1 MSPWRREGRRSGD
14 PEVTVEGGNS
24 GIISTGL
31 FATNTQV
38 SLENATVL
46 PPEYLVAPENI
57 PAPPGLIN
65 LPVRPDL
72 FVGRDAALTMLDA
85 GAAGRIAQVVHGLG
99 GIGKS
104 TLVARWAAQ
113 RSGTF
118 PVVWWVTAD
127 TPGNLSAGLAGLI
140 EALQTGA
147 SGFLKEPVLRERAIR
162 WLASHERWLLVL
174 DNVTD
179 PRHIT
184 ELMARMPLDTTGRIV
199 VTSRRATG
207 WPESAAVSRLGGIG
221 LDAATVLLTAIA
233 ARGGVGVDPAA
244 AGAVCAELGS
254 LPLAVEQAGAYMAQ
268 TGTGPNDYL
277 RLLAAQPA
285 AMYRDADEGRP
296 EERTIARVW
305 QVTLDALVREND
317 DLPERVLR
325 ALAWYAPDAIPR
337 FLTDAHPAGE
347 VNVRRAL
354 GRLAAYNMISIDH
367 GSDTVSVHRL
377 VQAVTRTPDA
387 GDRHRQAEDIEGAS
401 AAANYAILQ
410 VLPADDEGVSGW
422 PRWRALIPHLS
433 ALVAHSLAATSQGGP
448 GSLDRD
454 DALIKAIWLN
464 RAGVFLSD
472 QGSLDTSITFLELA
486 RQIFS
491 RFGTGAEASLLAAT
505 NNLALGYVKSRDFG
519 RAVPLLE
526 QAVADYHR
534 TFGAEHPSTINAE
547 GSLAHAYSELGHIG
561 AAISLQEKIL
571 AKSRR
576 TRGEDHEGTIQILS
590 NLAAGYESIGDFGRA
605 LPMLEEAL
613 ASRRRAL
620 GDEHRDTI
628 LSMNNLGATLV
639 SAGQIQRGIAW
650 CEQAAAT
657 GDSVLGD
664 GHPQAIGITSSL
676 ARAYEAAGDVS
687 RAVVLRERVVARTRR
702 VLGADHPDTLMAV
715 SLLAGT
721 YSSAGQYER
730 AVTTSQ
736 KVIAELRGVLG
747 DAHPETVKAI
757 TRLALIHRSAD
768 DHRLAVQLLEQAL
781 AHCQNEL
788 GDVHPVT
795 MNVAGNL
802 VDACREADDL
812 ERATQLS
819 RWLLAYAEQANG
831 TDHPGTLALTDLQ
844 AELDEAAGDLRSAI
858 SLRQQAV
865 DGRRR
870 TLGDAHPATLDSMT
884 VLAFACL
891 RSGEAERAVPLFE
904 ELVSHRR
911 SALGGDHPVALL
923 ALNNLAGAYQAVGDL
938 ARALPIFERVLAA
951 RRRVVGENHPDTLTS
966 ANNLAYCLY
975 QRGDRGSAVAMLRQ
989 TLATC
994 REVLGEEH
1002 SLTRTVRS
1010 GLRATGA
1017 EADAG

>member
-1 MSPWRREGRRSGD
+1 MNPWQRKGRRSVD
-14 PEVTVEGGNS
+14 AAVTVEGDNS
-24 GIISTGL
+24 GIISTGP
-31 FATNTQV
+31 FAINTQV
-38 SLENATVL
+38 SIENATVL

-57 PAPPGLIN
+57 PAPSGLIN
-65 LPVRPDL
+65 LPMRPDL

-85 GAAGRIAQVVHGLG
+85 GGAGRIAQVVHGLG

-113 RSGTF
+113 RSATF
-118 PVVWWVTAD
+118 SVVWWITAD
-127 TPGNLSAGLAGLI
+127 TPGNLSAGLAGLT
-140 EALQTGA
+140 EALQAGV
-147 SGFLKEPVLRERAIR
+147 SGFLKEPALREHAIR

-179 PRHIT
+179 PRHIAG
-184 ELMARMPLDTTGRIV
+184 LLARMPPDTTGRILL
-199 VTSRRATG
+199 TSRRATG
-207 WPESAAVSRLGGIG
+207 WPESVAVSGLSGIG

-233 ARGGVGVDPAA
+233 GRGGVSVDPRD
-244 AGAVCAELGS
+244 AGAVCEELGS

-268 TGTGPNDYL
+268 TGTGAKDYL

-325 ALAWYAPDAIPR
+325 ALAWYAPEAIPR

-354 GRLAAYNMISIDH
+354 GRLAAYSMIGIDH

-387 GDRHRQAEDIEGAS
+387 GDRHRQAEDIESAS

-448 GSLDRD
+448 GSLDRN
-454 DALIKAIWLN
+454 DALIKAVWLN

-526 QAVADYHR
+526 QTVSDYHQ
-534 TFGAEHPSTINAE
+534 TFGADHPSTINAE
-547 GSLAHAYSELGHIG
+547 GSLAQAYGGLGHVG

-571 AKSRR
+571 EKSRR
-576 TRGEDHEGTIQILS
+576 TRGEDHNGTIHILN
-590 NLAAGYESIGDFGRA
+590 NLAHSYDAIGDYGRA

-613 ASRRRAL
+613 ASRRRVL

-639 SAGQIQRGIAW
+639 SAGQTERGIEW
-650 CEQAAAT
+650 CERAAAA
-657 GDSVLGD
+657 GDSVLGGD
-664 GHPQAIGITSSL
+664 HPQAIGITSSL
-676 ARAYEAAGDVS
+676 ARAYETAGDVS
-687 RAVVLRERVVARTRR
+687 RAVVLREQAVARSRR
-702 VLGADHPDTLMAV
+702 ALGAHHPDTLMAI
-715 SLLAGT
+715 SLLAAS
-721 YSSAGQYER
+721 YSVTGQYER
-730 AVTTSQ
+730 AVTASQ
-736 KVIAELRGVLG
+736 EVVGELRNVLG
-747 DAHPETVKAI
+747 GAHPETIRAT

-768 DHRLAVQLLEQAL
+768 DHQRAVQLLEQAL
-781 AHCQNEL
+781 AHCRAEL
-788 GDVHPVT
+788 GDGHPVT
-795 MNVAGNL
+795 VTVVGNL

-819 RWLLAYAEQANG
+819 RWLLSHAEQANG
-831 TDHPGTLALTDLQ
+831 VDHPGTVALTELQ
-844 AELDEAAGDLRSAI
+844 AELHEAAGDLRSAI
-858 SLRQQAV
+858 PLRQRAV
-865 DGRRR
+865 DSRRR
-870 TLGDAHPATLDSMT
+870 TLGDAHLKTLET
-884 VLAFACL
+884 TNTLAFDL
-891 RSGEAERAVPLFE
+891 LHSGEAKRALPLYE
-904 ELVSHRR
+904 ELSGHYQRV
-911 SALGGDHPVALL
+911 LGREHPGALL

-938 ARALPIFERVLAA
+938 DRALPIFERVLAI
-951 RRRVVGENHPDTLTS
+951 RRRVVGEDHADTLTS

-975 QRGDRGSAVAMLRQ
+975 QRGDREAAVAILRPA
-989 TLATC
+989 LATC
-994 REVLGEEH
+994 REALGDEH
-1002 SLTRTVRS
+1002 ELTRIVRK
-1010 GLRATGA
+1010 GLWATGA
-1017 EADAG
+1017 DADAG